1 MKNVMRVVD
10 VIALT
15 ILLLG
20 GMNYLIAGIFGLD
33 LFAMMFGTTIS
44 IVGRIVYALIGVSA
58 VLLLAT
64 IIARVVMKSKKS
76 AVN

>member
-20 GMNYLIAGIFGLD
+20 GMNYLVAGIFGLD

-44 IVGRIVYALIGVSA
+44 IVGRIVYALIGLAA

-64 IIARVVMKSKKS
+64 IIARVVMKNKKS
-76 AVN
+76 TAN